1 MISLAWRNLWRN
13 HRRTLIT
20 LAAIALS
27 VTLVQAFH
35 NLSHGV
41 YQRMT
46 DSGVRAGSGHLSI
59 YSGDYVNSRDE
70 KLSWPLADIGARVSA
85 LPGVEAAL
93 PRLYLPG
100 LAQSSRESRGIMLT
114 GIDPQAE
121 RLINP
126 FLKNIPAGEM
136 IRSLD
141 GRDALV
147 GYRLL
152 RELKLKPGQKL
163 VVTVQG
169 IDGELAS
176 ELFRI
181 RGVIDTGLKDV
192 DSSLIMVGRQKA
204 AAMVGHADNI
214 HELAVI
220 LDRADRDRQVHPA
233 LEQLLSGQDELV
245 VVPWDVAMPNL
256 ANAIKLDYASQK
268 FIFIIILLIVTI
280 GVVNTQLM
288 SVMERFREF
297 GVILAMG
304 ATPGRLRLLVLT
316 EALLLGLMAM
326 VIGTLLGSLA
336 TLYLIRVGID
346 LRRFVPETLEVGG
359 VVFEPV
365 LRATWDV
372 GYMVQI
378 AIYVVIL
385 ALLAALYPARKAGRI
400 QPVEAMRKI

>member
-13 HRRTLIT
+13 RRRTLIT

-41 YQRMT
+41 YQRMIA
-46 DSGVRAGSGHLSI
+46 SGVRAGSGHLAI
-59 YSGDYVNSRDE
+59 YKGDYVNSRDE
-70 KLSWPLADIGARVSA
+70 KLSWPLADIATRIAS

-93 PRLYLPG
+93 PRVYLPG

-121 RLINP
+121 RMINP
-126 FLKNIPAGEM
+126 FLKTIPPAEM

-147 GYRLL
+147 GIRLL

-169 IDGELAS
+169 VDGELAS

-192 DSSLIMVGRQKA
+192 DASLIMVGRQKA
-204 AAMVGHADNI
+204 AAMVGNPDNI
-214 HELAVI
+214 HELAII
-220 LDRADRDRQVHPA
+220 LDRPDRDRQVHPA
-233 LEQLLSGQDELV
+233 AMQLLTGQDALA
-245 VVPWDVAMPNL
+245 VVPWDLAMPNL

-297 GVILAMG
+297 GVILALG
-304 ATPGRLRLLVLT
+304 ATPARLRLLVLT

-326 VIGTLLGSLA
+326 VVGTLLGSLA

-346 LRRFVPETLEVGG
+346 LRDFVPETLEVGG

-365 LRATWDV
+365 LRATWDIA
-372 GYMVQI
+372 YMARI
-378 AIYVVIL
+378 AVYVVIL